1 MQSVKYARASSVS
14 EATQLLANGGATARV
29 LAGGTDVIVQARE
42 RVHNIDLFV
51 DIKHIPETMSLSYDP
66 GEGLTVGA
74 AVPCYQIYGHDQV
87 REHYPALADATNI
100 IGGTAIRGRASL
112 GGNLCNSSPAADIV
126 PAMIALEG
134 VARIAG
140 ASAERNV
147 PVENFCT
154 DPGKNVLQAD
164 EFVVSLH
171 FPLPSPHSGTGW
183 QRFIPR
189 NEMDIAVANAA
200 CQLRFEDNVVSWA
213 RVVIGAVAPTALL
226 VAKATDALVGKPLT
240 DETVGA
246 AATASSTASRPI
258 ADMRGSIKQ
267 RKHLAAVLTE
277 RTIRIAAER
286 ALGS

>member
-1 MQSVKYARASSVS
+1 
-14 EATQLLANGGATARV
+14 
-29 LAGGTDVIVQARE
+29 
-42 RVHNIDLFV
+42 
-51 DIKHIPETMSLSYDP
+51 
-66 GEGLTVGA
+66 
-74 AVPCYQIYGHDQV
+74 
-87 REHYPALADATNI
+87 
-100 IGGTAIRGRASL
+100 
-112 GGNLCNSSPAADIV
+112 
-126 PAMIALEG
+126 
-134 VARIAG
+134 
-140 ASAERNV
+140 
-147 PVENFCT
+147 
-154 DPGKNVLQAD
+154 
-164 EFVVSLH
+164 
-171 FPLPSPHSGTGW
+171 
-183 QRFIPR
+183 
-189 NEMDIAVANAA
+189 MDIAVANAA